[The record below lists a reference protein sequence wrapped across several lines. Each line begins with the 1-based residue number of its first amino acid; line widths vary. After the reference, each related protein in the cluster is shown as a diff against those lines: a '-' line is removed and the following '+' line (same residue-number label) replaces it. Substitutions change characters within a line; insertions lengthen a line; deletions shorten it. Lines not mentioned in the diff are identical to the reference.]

1 MKGLH
6 FTIGLIGKSSLLP
19 LCVMAP
25 GCYACVYETQYRA
38 RHLGVVKR
46 AAGNCKQ
53 TYCSATYDVYDGY
66 SNSIGNCYIYP

>member
-1 MKGLH
+1 MKGIY

-38 RHLGVVKR
+38 RGLGIVER

-53 TYCSATYDVYDGY
+53 TNVL
-66 SNSIGNCYIYP
+66 

>member
-1 MKGLH
+1 MNGIH

-38 RHLGVVKR
+38 RHLGVDR
-46 AAGNCKQ
+46 GAGNCKQ
-53 TYCSATYDVYDGY
+53 TCCSCSGTYDVYVGQK
-66 SNSIGNCYIYP
+66 SEVEPPA